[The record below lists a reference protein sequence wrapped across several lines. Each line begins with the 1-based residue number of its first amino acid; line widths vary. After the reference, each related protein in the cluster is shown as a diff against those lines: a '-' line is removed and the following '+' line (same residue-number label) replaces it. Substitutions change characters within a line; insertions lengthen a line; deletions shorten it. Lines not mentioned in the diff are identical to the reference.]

1 MKFNWKTRR
10 LLITI
15 SLMLGLA
22 SCKKIEV
29 TELKITSPTEDQPIE
44 STPLP
49 VEGTVKTSDDK
60 AFLNHYTI
68 CLYKEVDNGFYWQEN
83 SGNVT
88 IIGTKW
94 QGKVW
99 PQNEFKP
106 GEIQTDKQGQ
116 KFKKEG
122 VRAIVCSREKDK
134 QKELPGY
141 NVPDKPIAEGHQDLD
156 AYFQKELSNIEGQK
170 ESLTT
175 NFKNMLPSQQSE

>member
-29 TELKITSPTEDQPIE
+29 TELNITSPTEDQPIE
-44 STPLP
+44 STPLT
-49 VEGTVKTSDDK
+49 VEGTIKTGDDK

-68 CLYKEVDNGFYWQEN
+68 CLYKETDTGFYWQNN

-94 QGKVW
+94 QGNVW
-99 PQNEFKP
+99 LQEDKS
-106 GEIQTDKQGQ
+106 GGIETDKQGQ

-122 VRAIVCSREKDK
+122 VRAIVCLREKDK
-134 QKELPGY
+134 QKDKLPGY
-141 NVPDKPIAEGHQDLD
+141 NDPDNQIANGHQDLE
-156 AYFQKELSNIEGQK
+156 AYFQEELSNIEGQK

-175 NFKNMLPSQQSE
+175 NFKNMLPSK